1 MIRISNIRMTNRSE
15 TVKKQSETPVE
26 NGTVGTIKTN
36 YFGMKAITTKKRI
49 GYWSLVLLAVV
60 FSSCGE
66 DFFDP
71 QYGNRLKPEDHYQS
85 ELDLSNSLEGVAT
98 CLREVA
104 PNMIMLDGLRSDLMV
119 VTETATVPMTDIY
132 YQRYD
137 KTNPLVDVSGY
148 YKAIINVNEI
158 LANMDRVM
166 DNAVEYTEYVN
177 SSVKGFLLGMRAWA
191 YLRILLVNGEAAL
204 IPDNL
209 NGITSGLAHQYIPKE
224 TLIDTLINQ
233 LLPYVFTDQTKVE
246 YMVSGFPS
254 AKAILGELYLEKND
268 YANAVKYL
276 KMGLEVNNNAPRLFK
291 VDNTYSRE
299 SWKTIFTQGAS
310 ASTETMGAVPYNA
323 TEGSLNPLAVW
334 LQPVKEYVVKPSS
347 VIRDKFLTQNA
358 KTGKGPDIYRGI
370 GVTIDTLANINEGYI
385 KKYSLVEGVDG
396 YSLDI
401 PFLRGADIHL
411 KLAEALNRNGQSDI
425 ALILLN
431 QGMLSERKRPSEYQ
445 RWSYNVGVR
454 GRVNLESRVVPEE
467 MTDPN
472 QIVEL
477 IEDYIIEERC
487 MELAFEGS
495 RMFDLI
501 RIAKRRGNPEYLA
514 NRVAAK
520 YPAEMQ
526 DQVKAFFMNEAN
538 WYIPVNK

>member
-1 MIRISNIRMTNRSE
+1 MTDRSE
-15 TVKKQSETPVE
+15 AAKKQPEIPME
-26 NGTVGTIKTN
+26 NGTIGTIKTN
-36 YFGMKAITTKKRI
+36 YFGMKAKTAKKRL
-49 GYWSLVLLAVV
+49 GYWSLVLLVLV
-60 FSSCGE
+60 FSSCSD

-71 QYGNRLKPEDHYQS
+71 QFGNRLKPEKHYQS
-85 ELDLSNSLEGVAT
+85 ELDLRNSLEGVAT

-119 VTETATVPMTDIY
+119 VTENATVPMSDLY

-158 LANMDRVM
+158 LANMDRVVG
-166 DNAVEYTEYVN
+166 NAPEYTEYIN

-191 YLRILLVNGEAAL
+191 YLRVLLVNGEAAI

-209 NGITSGLAHQYIPKE
+209 NGITSGLAHQYLPKE

-246 YMVSGFPS
+246 YVVSGFPS

-268 YANAVKYL
+268 YANAAKYL
-276 KMGLEVNNNAPRLFK
+276 KMGLEVGNNAPRMYK
-291 VDNTYSRE
+291 VDNSYSRE
-299 SWKTIFTQGAS
+299 YWETIFTLGAS
-310 ASTETMGAVPYNA
+310 ASSETIGAVPYNA
-323 TEGSLNPLAVW
+323 VEGSSNPLAVW
-334 LQPVKEYVVKPSS
+334 FQPVKEYVVKPSS
-347 VIRDKFLTQNA
+347 VIRDKFQSQKP
-358 KTGKGPDIYRGI
+358 KTGKGTDIYRGI
-370 GVTIDTLANINEGYI
+370 GVTIDTLATKDEGYI
-385 KKYSLVEGVDG
+385 KKYSLVDGIDG

-401 PFLRGADIHL
+401 PFLRSADLHL

-431 QGMLSERKRPSEYQ
+431 QGMLSERKRPTEYQ

-454 GRVNLESRVVPEE
+454 GRVNLESRVIPEE

-501 RIAKRRGNPEYLA
+501 RIAKRRNNPEYLA
-514 NRVAAK
+514 SRVAAK

>member
-15 TVKKQSETPVE
+15 TVKKQFETPVE

-166 DNAVEYTEYVN
+166 DNAAEYTEYVN

-246 YMVSGFPS
+246 YEVINFPS

-268 YANAVKYL
+268 YANAAKYL
-276 KMGLEVNNNAPRLFK
+276 KMGLEISNNAPRLFK

-299 SWKTIFTQGAS
+299 LWKNIFTTGIGT
-310 ASTETMGAVPYNA
+310 TETMGAVPYNA
-323 TEGSLNPLAVW
+323 VEGSPNPLAVW

-347 VIRDKFLTQNA
+347 VIRDKFQA
-358 KTGKGPDIYRGI
+358 QKPKTGKGTDIYRGI

-401 PFLRGADIHL
+401 PFLRSADIHL

-431 QGMLSERKRPSEYQ
+431 QGMLSERKRPAEYQ

-454 GRVNLESRVVPEE
+454 GRVNLESLVVPEE

-501 RIAKRRGNPEYLA
+501 RIAKRRNNPEYLA
-514 NRVAAK
+514 SRVAAK

>member
-1 MIRISNIRMTNRSE
+1 M
-15 TVKKQSETPVE
+15 
-26 NGTVGTIKTN
+26 
-36 YFGMKAITTKKRI
+36 
-49 GYWSLVLLAVV
+49 VLLAVV

-166 DNAVEYTEYVN
+166 DNAAEYTEYVN

-246 YMVSGFPS
+246 YEVVNFPS

-268 YANAVKYL
+268 YANAAKYL
-276 KMGLEVNNNAPRLFK
+276 KMGLEISNNAPRLFK

-299 SWKTIFTQGAS
+299 LWKNIFTNGIGT
-310 ASTETMGAVPYNA
+310 TETMGAVPYNA
-323 TEGSLNPLAVW
+323 VEGSPNPLAVW

-347 VIRDKFLTQNA
+347 VIRDKFQA
-358 KTGKGPDIYRGI
+358 QKPKTGKGTDIYRGI

-401 PFLRGADIHL
+401 PFLRSADIHL

-431 QGMLSERKRPSEYQ
+431 QGMLSERKRPAEYQ